1 MTWTTETQTGKKPA
15 TRLKGFNNYD
25 AFLRFSRMHF
35 SLEPTEYQGL
45 YQVLL
50 KLQSVG
56 QDPME
61 AMLTWKAHEDGNEMI
76 RFMIM
81 IDQMDMETLQQAA

>member
-81 IDQMDMETLQQAA
+81 IDQMDMETLKQAA